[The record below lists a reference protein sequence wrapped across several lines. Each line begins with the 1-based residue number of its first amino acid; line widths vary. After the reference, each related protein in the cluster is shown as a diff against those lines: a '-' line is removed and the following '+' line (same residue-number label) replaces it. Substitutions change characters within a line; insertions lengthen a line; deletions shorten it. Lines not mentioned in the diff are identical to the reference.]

1 MSRNRISV
9 NLTLSLPLHKLQK
22 VQEECT
28 KVYNRNWTSILELTK
43 LLDFLS
49 STIQVVVPAHLKIWN
64 LQRLQIQSLKLI
76 KSFQMYIKFT
86 ALAKEELFWWM
97 LNLQDSN
104 RKLCIQN
111 HLDKALIQIDASKKE
126 WGAICKRVQTGGLW
140 SKDEQKF

>member
-1 MSRNRISV
+1 M
-9 NLTLSLPLHKLQK
+9 
-22 VQEECT
+22 
-28 KVYNRNWTSILELTK
+28 YNRNWTSILELTK

-104 RKLCIQN
+104 RKLCI
-111 HLDKALIQIDASKKE
+111 
-126 WGAICKRVQTGGLW
+126 
-140 SKDEQKF
+140 